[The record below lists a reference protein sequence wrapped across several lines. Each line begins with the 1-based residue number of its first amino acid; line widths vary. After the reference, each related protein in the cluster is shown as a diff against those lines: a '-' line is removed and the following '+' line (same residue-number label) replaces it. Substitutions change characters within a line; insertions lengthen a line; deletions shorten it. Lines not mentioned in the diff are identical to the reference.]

1 MTVGFNHW
9 GHVAVLPSGLQLKN
23 CAFICQTDM
32 RDLIL
37 DDNDRVSNSLSLMN
51 MKSKLFIFLT
61 MISSVFISSG
71 QVPVEDL
78 TRYVNPFI
86 GTREMGHT
94 FPGAC
99 VPFGM
104 VQLSPDTDTIPYAVN
119 GKYTG
124 TVYRYCAG
132 YQYNDKTI
140 VGFSHTHFSGT
151 GHSDLGDFL
160 LMPTTGKILLN
171 PGTATHPEDGYRS
184 KFSHETEKAEPGYY
198 RVKLDDYQID
208 AELTASEHV
217 GFHRYT
223 FPESKEA
230 HIILDLN
237 HGIYN
242 YDGKVLW
249 SYVRVENDTLVTG
262 YRITRGWARTSYLY
276 FAMVFSK
283 PVKNFGC
290 KNDEELVYKGFW
302 RKFDQEHNF
311 PEMAGKNLKAYFDF
325 STAAGEQISVK
336 FALSAVS
343 TEGALKNLRAEVPHF
358 DFDRVKDE
366 AQRKWQNELS
376 RITIDAE
383 PEKKITFYTSLYH
396 TFINPV
402 QYMDVDGQYR
412 GLDHNIH
419 KAEGFVNYTIFSLWD
434 TYRAL
439 HPLFTLIQPERTS
452 DMINSMLAHYDQSVH
467 KLLPVWS
474 HFGNENWCMIG
485 YHAVPV
491 IVDAWINGIRGFDP
505 VHALDACVSS
515 ASRPYYGNL
524 DDYMKLGYI
533 PFEKNSNGSSMTLEY
548 AYDDWTISRLAQALG
563 NSAVSERFGKRA
575 ENWKILFDEQ
585 TGFVRAKLADGKWKE
600 PFDPLHTANEGFI
613 EGNSWNY
620 SLYVPQD
627 IPSLIGKMG
636 GDERFCD
643 HLDSLFTLYL
653 PDKYFAETEDIT
665 REGLIGCY
673 VHGNEPSHHVAYM
686 YNQAGKPWKT
696 QERVHQIMNN
706 MYLNKPD
713 GLCGNDDCGQMSAW
727 YIFSS
732 IGFYPV
738 CPGSGEYAIGSPSVK
753 QAILQLGKGK
763 VLTVKAHNLS
773 DKNIYIKSATLNGKP
788 LNQAVLR
795 HKDLAGGVLIFEMG
809 SKPNKKWGLSR

>member
-1 MTVGFNHW
+1 MYLKTTLLCFALGLTF
-9 GHVAVLPSGLQLKN
+9 LP
-23 CAFICQTDM
+23 
-32 RDLIL
+32 
-37 DDNDRVSNSLSLMN
+37 
-51 MKSKLFIFLT
+51 LF
-61 MISSVFISSG
+61 G
-71 QVPVEDL
+71 QVPEEDL
-78 TRYVNPFI
+78 TRYVNPLI
-86 GTREMGHT
+86 GTREMGHV

-160 LMPTTGKILLN
+160 VMPTVGDVRLN
-171 PGTATHPEDGYRS
+171 PGTADRPETGYRS
-184 KFSHETEKAEPGYY
+184 RFSHDTEKAEPGYY
-198 RVKLDDYQID
+198 RVMLDDYGIM
-208 AELTASEHV
+208 AEMTATPHV
-217 GFHRYT
+217 GFHQYT
-223 FPESKEA
+223 FPESEDA

-283 PVKNFGC
+283 PFRNYGC
-290 KNDEELVYKGFW
+290 RNNEDLPYKGFW

-311 PEMAGKNLKAYFDF
+311 PEMAGKNLKAHFDF
-325 STAAGEQISVK
+325 ATADDEKIK
-336 FALSAVS
+336 IRFAISAVS
-343 TEGALKNLRAEVPHF
+343 TQGALKNLQAEVP
-358 DFDRVKDE
+358 DFNFEKVRKE
-366 AQRKWQNELS
+366 AKSRWQEELS
-376 RITIDAE
+376 RIKVDAS

-412 GLDHNIH
+412 GIDHNIH
-419 KAEGFVNYTIFSLWD
+419 QAKGFVNYSVFSLWD
-434 TYRAL
+434 TFRAL
-439 HPLFTLIQPERTS
+439 HPLFTLIQPTRTS

-467 KLLPVWS
+467 KVLPVWS

-491 IVDAWINGIRGFDP
+491 IADAWINGIRGFDGKR
-505 VHALDACVSS
+505 ALEACVSS
-515 ASRPYYGNL
+515 ATYKTYGNL

-533 PFEKNSNGSSMTLEY
+533 PFEKNPNGSSMTLEY
-548 AYDDWTISRLAQALG
+548 AYDDWAIAQLAKSLDEKEIA
-563 NSAVSERFGKRA
+563 ARFEKRA
-575 ENWKILFDEQ
+575 DNWKILFDDK
-585 TGFVRAKLADGKWKE
+585 TGFVRARDNHGNWKT
-600 PFDPLHTANEGFI
+600 PFDPMHTANEGFI
-613 EGNSWNY
+613 EGNAWNY
-620 SLYVPQD
+620 SLYVPHN

-636 GDERFCD
+636 GNDRFCN
-643 HLDSLFTLYL
+643 HLDSLFTLYM

-673 VHGNEPSHHVAYM
+673 VHGNEPSHHVAYL
-686 YNQAGKPWKT
+686 YNWAGKPWKT
-696 QERVHQIMNN
+696 QERIHQIMNT

-727 YIFSS
+727 YIFSAL
-732 IGFYPV
+732 GFYPV
-738 CPGSGEYAIGSPSVK
+738 CPASGIYSIGSPSVK
-753 QAILQLGKGK
+753 QATIQLGEGK
-763 VLTVKAHNLS
+763 MLMVKANNLN
-773 DKNIYIKSATLNGKP
+773 DKNIYIRSVSLNGKP
-788 LNQAVLR
+788 LNQSFLR
-795 HKDLAGGVLIFEMG
+795 HSELAGSELVFEMG
-809 SKPNKKWGLSR
+809 DRPDKKWAVKTESLQSDK